1 MSLDFP
7 FICKIV
13 RSSVFLLLPLFC
25 YIMSLHNVV
34 MHVTCLHRLHFLLF
48 VIDIWLN
55 TRSCRKS
62 KAGQSELG
70 SCKLKFYV
78 VIFHAQISTRIDR

>member
-7 FICKIV
+7 FV
-13 RSSVFLLLPLFC
+13 RSSVILLLPLFS
-25 YIMSLHNVV
+25 YIMSLHDVV

-55 TRSCRKS
+55 TRSFEKVKQAS
-62 KAGQSELG
+62 PN
-70 SCKLKFYV
+70 YV
-78 VIFHAQISTRIDR
+78 RAS